1 MIYHS
6 TRMSIRPG
14 VAAEKREEAVESLRN
29 QGRVIPSVKSFIVGR
44 DIGGEYEFAATYV
57 IEDLDGYWEYLIHP
71 AHHHTDMIGLP
82 LVDKF
87 VSYDVVDDDDP
98 EMAAKIA
105 ALHQRRYDNDP
116 ELTQLVAN
124 LASYEG
130 SAAPGPHGD
139 R

>member
-6 TRMSIRPG
+6 TRMTFKPG
-14 VAAEKREEAVESLRN
+14 VPPEKREEVLESLRN
-29 QGRVIPSVKSFIVGR
+29 QGRVIPSVKSFIVGH

-82 LVDKF
+82 VGNTF
-87 VSYDVVDDDDP
+87 VSYDVVDNDDP
-98 EMAAKIA
+98 DMAAKIA

-116 ELTQLVAN
+116 ELTKLVSD

>member
-6 TRMSIRPG
+6 TRMSIKPG
-14 VAAEKREEAVESLRN
+14 VAPEKFEEAVESLRN

-44 DIGGEYEFAATYV
+44 DFGGEYEIAAIYA
-57 IEDLDGYWEYLIHP
+57 IEDLEGYWQYLIHP

-98 EMAAKIA
+98 DMAAKIA
-105 ALHQRRYDNDP
+105 ALHQRRYDNDT
-116 ELTQLVAN
+116 ELTHLVSD

>member
-6 TRMSIRPG
+6 TRMTIKPG
-14 VAAEKREEAVESLRN
+14 VGPEKLEEAVESMRN

-44 DIGGEYEFAATYV
+44 DIGGEYEFAAIYA
-57 IEDLDGYWEYLIHP
+57 IEDLEGYWEYLIHP

-82 LVDKF
+82 VADKF

-98 EMAAKIA
+98 DMAAKIA

-116 ELTQLVAN
+116 QLTQLVSD
-124 LASYEG
+124 LTSYEG